1 MTTSDTHWLDLLR
14 MEAER
19 TSMRAVASR
28 LGYSAA
34 TVSLVLAGKYPG
46 KSDRIAKATLAL
58 LDVVKCPHS
67 DQTMTQIECR
77 SISLGAAPTH
87 HPMKLGHWRACQR
100 CPNRPK
106 GE

>member
-1 MTTSDTHWLDLLR
+1 MTTSEPRWLSLLR
-14 MEAER
+14 AEAER
-19 TSMRAVASR
+19 TSMRAVAGR

-46 KSDRIAKATLAL
+46 KPDRIAKAALAL
-58 LDVVKCPHS
+58 LDVVECPHAR
-67 DQTMTQIECR
+67 QTMTQAECR
-77 SISLGAAPTH
+77 SIALGSAPTH